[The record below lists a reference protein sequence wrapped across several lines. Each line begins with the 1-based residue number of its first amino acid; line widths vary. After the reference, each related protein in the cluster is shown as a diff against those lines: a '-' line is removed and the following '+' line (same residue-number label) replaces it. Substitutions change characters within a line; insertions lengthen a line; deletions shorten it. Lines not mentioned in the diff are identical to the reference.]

1 MPELA
6 ERQTGTL
13 LIRNELNELEKH
25 LAKIEKRLDVLQDL
39 KYKVK
44 ELMISEG
51 EVSKAIDEFTAKI
64 QEDMA
69 RFNGVVSELEKSV
82 KRLNDGEQAK
92 TRSKVDQE
100 QEENFRR
107 RYEKEMR
114 LEEMRMEMRK
124 KYVDSEGKKSAS
136 ESNKVKLP
144 KLVILEIDKQDISPV
159 TKFSYLNGFLFPQV
173 RKLIDGLPF
182 TPEGYS
188 RAKSILVSTYNKPTV
203 VANAHIKCI
212 TSLPIITG
220 THPNRVHEFYEKL
233 IVSTQ
238 ALDAM
243 NKLKDINGYVKIT
256 LDKLPGSRADL
267 VRLDDD
273 WQDWRF
279 TQLVEALRKW
289 TERNP
294 KIFVSPDENLKRDKM
309 YHTRENEH
317 KSPVCVYCD
326 KEGHK
331 SSECKT
337 VAKVS
342 ANINRRLIL
351 SQKSLCF
358 NCTDSKHRASEC

>member
-51 EVSKAIDEFTAKI
+51 KVSKAIDEFTAKI

-238 ALDAM
+238 ALDTM
-243 NKLKDINGYVKIT
+243 NKLKDINGYVK
-256 LDKLPGSRADL
+256 L
-267 VRLDDD
+267 
-273 WQDWRF
+273 
-279 TQLVEALRKW
+279 
-289 TERNP
+289 
-294 KIFVSPDENLKRDKM
+294 
-309 YHTRENEH
+309 H
-317 KSPVCVYCD
+317 
-326 KEGHK
+326 
-331 SSECKT
+331 
-337 VAKVS
+337 
-342 ANINRRLIL
+342 
-351 SQKSLCF
+351 
-358 NCTDSKHRASEC
+358 

>member
-1 MPELA
+1 MNKTLYKNRYRMAAEILNKTRKLINTQMKMLELA
-6 ERQTGTL
+6 ERETERL
-13 LIRNELNELEKH
+13 LKRNNLNELQKH
-25 LAKIEKRLDVLQDL
+25 LANIEKRLDVLQDL
-39 KYKVK
+39 KYKVQ
-44 ELMISEG
+44 ELMISES
-51 EVSKAIDEFTAKI
+51 EESKEIDEFTMKI
-64 QEDMA
+64 KEDMT
-69 RFNGVVSELEKSV
+69 RFDGVISELEKSV

-92 TRSKVDQE
+92 VRSKVDQD
-100 QEENFRR
+100 QEGNFRR
-107 RYEKEMR
+107 RYEEEMR

-188 RAKSILVSTYNKPTV
+188 RAKSILVSTYCKPTV
-203 VANAHIKCI
+203 VANAHIKCR
-212 TSLPIITG
+212 TPLPIITG

-294 KIFVSPDENLKRDKM
+294 KIFVSPDKNLKRDKI
-309 YHTRENEH
+309 YYT
-317 KSPVCVYCD
+317 
-326 KEGHK
+326 
-331 SSECKT
+331 T
-337 VAKVS
+337 
-342 ANINRRLIL
+342 
-351 SQKSLCF
+351 
-358 NCTDSKHRASEC
+358 